1 MIPLK
6 RRRKN
11 AVTDND
17 FKQVARDKMEE
28 VQLAFESINDWHTE
42 NMLADKKRPWYFSA
56 LIFCWFATLS
66 TGFDFSR
73 EYLLWL
79 IGRLGIVGIWFGAIS
94 FFLLYANTFRQKRKL
109 ERLMNEAQGELGA
122 LGLKYIKKPSQTEG
136 SLRSVQSGASFDP
149 YDDSNYV

>member
-1 MIPLK
+1 MMQPK

-17 FKQVARDKMEE
+17 FKKLSRDKMEE
-28 VQLAFESINDWHTE
+28 VQLAFESINDWNTE
-42 NMLADKKRPWYFSA
+42 NLLADKKRPWYFSA

-66 TGFDFSR
+66 TGFEFSR

-109 ERLMNEAQGELGA
+109 ERLMNEAKGELGV
-122 LGLKYIKKPSQTEG
+122 LGLKYVKKSGQTEG
-136 SLRSVQSGASFDP
+136 SLRGIRANTPFDP
-149 YDDSNYV
+149 YDDDNYE